1 MLLWKAAEQN
11 RHLSSVITFC
21 VIACNPHGRKK
32 KKALISLPAKIL
44 NLKSQITLNP
54 VLFFYLPCE
63 WAVKAN
69 VDLCHLML
77 LSLPYTDPVDK
88 YVSSWWC
95 FY

>member
-1 MLLWKAAEQN
+1 MVGLLNYVSLLGRCYFVTKY
-11 RHLSSVITFC
+11 HLMWE
-21 VIACNPHGRKK
+21 K

-69 VDLCHLML
+69 VGLCHLML

-88 YVSSWWC
+88 YVSLWWC